1 MADMVAL
8 DLFWRHKKAAG
19 KSDGTRDIHDWLCEN
34 GRFGQKTKA
43 GYYDYDQNRRPF
55 PNAEVDAQIIAIS
68 ERLGHVRSAF
78 SDEQI
83 LHTCMFPLVN
93 EGFKVLEEGFA
104 TRPSDIDVVF
114 CFGYGFPESVGG
126 PMHWA
131 DGLGLATVRTTLLG
145 LGHQPAALL
154 DECVAAEMGLSEYWA
169 GRSGAHATL

>member
-43 GYYDYDQNRRPF
+43 GYYDYDENRKPF
-55 PNAEVDAQIIAIS
+55 PNAEVDAQIVRIS
-68 ERLGHVRSAF
+68 ERVGHERKTY
-78 SDEQI
+78 SDDQI
-83 LHTCMFPLVN
+83 LHECMFPLVN
-93 EGFKVLEEGFA
+93 EGFKILDEGFA

-114 CFGYGFPESVGG
+114 CFGYGFPERVGG

-131 DGLGLATVRTTLLG
+131 DGIGLTTVRTTLLK
-145 LGHQPAALL
+145 LGHQPSALL
-154 DECVAAEMGLSEYWA
+154 DECVATGVGLADFWA
-169 GRSGAHATL
+169 QKTGIRATL